1 MMAKKLSNPVTNEE
15 VAVVRNLLERDG
27 AKLQTMNGQI
37 DARRRKLKQHEI
49 NQARISDIKTGHKR
63 YAGINP
69 ASDEEVQAFFN
80 VVGND
85 SPITAQEPSP
95 VSKNSLRA
103 LLPLRVGVDDVL
115 AISETDRIECKL
127 SFANN
132 FFNNCVKTAALSFTP

>member
-15 VAVVRNLLERDG
+15 VAVVRNLLKRDG
-27 AKLQTMNGQI
+27 AKLQTINGQI
-37 DARRRKLKQHEI
+37 NARRRKLKQHEI

-95 VSKNSLRA
+95 VSENSLRA
-103 LLPLRVGVDDVL
+103 LLP
-115 AISETDRIECKL
+115 
-127 SFANN
+127 
-132 FFNNCVKTAALSFTP
+132 